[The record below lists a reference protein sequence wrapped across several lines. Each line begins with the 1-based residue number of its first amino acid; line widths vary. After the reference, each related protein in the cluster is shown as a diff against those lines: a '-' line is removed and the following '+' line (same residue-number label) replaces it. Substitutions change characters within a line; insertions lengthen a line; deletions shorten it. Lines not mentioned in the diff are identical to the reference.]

1 MQLPTITRCCDA
13 AAFVIDRLRHHLSA
27 LTIAVSIA
35 TTGDVLA
42 QGTALTAATTTTAKP
57 SLHGAQAPAAAPTF
71 HRDIAPLLQRH
82 CEKCHRDEGA
92 GPFALVDYAE
102 VAGVAAMVG
111 EVVAQRRMPPWHAD
125 RTVGRF
131 ANDPS
136 LPEAALAT
144 IAAWIAAGA
153 PEGDRR
159 TAPPPRTWPS
169 SWSLATPPDLVL
181 TTPNFT
187 VPAEGTLPYQ
197 YVRLAT
203 GLSEHRFVR
212 AAEVRS
218 VHPEVVHHS
227 LVFQSEGRGAREAR
241 PAAKEAAIERPW
253 RPGFNQLELMQGAK
267 PHEIPQWNAR
277 FMEMI
282 RRDLRYGE
290 AGGLN
295 GYFLSG
301 LAGGGAVE
309 FEPDEGKFLAAGSDL
324 IVQLHYQP
332 IGKVTESSTSIALWF
347 ADGPRAR
354 ALDTRGVATVV
365 FAIPP
370 GAGDHAIHA
379 EYRLPVAAT
388 LRSLQPHL
396 HLRGR
401 SFTYLA
407 RYPDGREETLLHVP
421 AYDFNWQHEYVLAE
435 RKKLPEGTVL
445 RVTAHFDNSAANPAN
460 PDPSQTVYFG
470 LQTHEEMLIGYFE
483 VTWHPGE

>member
-1 MQLPTITRCCDA
+1 MDSHEIPPPEPRA
-13 AAFVIDRLRHHLSA
+13 RSVAAFLALAFPTGVEGVPSA
-27 LTIAVSIA
+27 
-35 TTGDVLA
+35 
-42 QGTALTAATTTTAKP
+42 
-57 SLHGAQAPAAAPTF
+57 APPTF
-71 HRDIAPLLQRH
+71 HHDIAPLLQRH
-82 CEKCHRDEGA
+82 CEKCHRDGGA
-92 GPFALVDYAE
+92 GPFALVDYAD
-102 VAGVAAMVG
+102 VAGMAAMVG
-111 EVVAQRRMPPWHAD
+111 EVVARRQMPPWHAD
-125 RTVGRF
+125 RSIGQF

-144 IAAWIAAGA
+144 VAAWVAAGA

-159 TAPPPRTWPS
+159 DAPPPRAWAS
-169 SWSLATPPDLVL
+169 GWSLAEPPDLVL
-181 TTPNFT
+181 TTPSFT

-203 GLSEHRFVR
+203 GLAEDRFVR
-212 AAEVRS
+212 AAEVKS

-227 LVFQSEGRGAREAR
+227 LIFQSEGKGARAAR
-241 PAAKEAAIERPW
+241 TAAIERPW

-267 PHEIPQWNAR
+267 PHEIAQWNAR
-277 FMEMI
+277 FMQMI

-290 AGGLN
+290 SGGLN

-332 IGKVTESSTSIALWF
+332 IGKATESSTSIALWF
-347 ADGPRAR
+347 AEGARPR

-370 GAGDHAIHA
+370 GASDHAVSA

-401 SFTYLA
+401 SFTYVA

-421 AYDFNWQHEYVLAE
+421 RYDFNWQHEYQLAE
-435 RKKLPEGTVL
+435 RKELPEGTVL

-483 VTWHPGE
+483 VTWRPGE